1 MAQLQERE
9 ETILTSLISAH
20 MFTGEPIG
28 SRTISKSGLGLS
40 PATVRNSMADLEE
53 KGYLT
58 HPHTSAGRVPTD
70 KGYRYYVDQVMGQ
83 EDLAE
88 TDREQI
94 RQCMAAQLRE
104 GNIQGLIEQVSKVVA
119 EVSQNLGVALKPR
132 FEQGTFERLELVH
145 LSESKVLLVLTIKS
159 GLVKTIVMEI
169 DSAIDV
175 AEIDETR
182 RVINERL
189 SGLTVAE
196 IRDSVLERLK
206 SVTRGSPK
214 LLRIICESADTLFN
228 FSSGDDLHFGGTGN
242 FFLKPEFSNHQTE
255 LAALMGMLE
264 AREPMVTIL
273 DERMDQEGVKI
284 TIGNENTSPELQ
296 GYSLLT
302 SRYQVGNVS
311 GLVGVIG
318 PTRLPY
324 ARIIPLIQYMAELTE
339 ELIEHK

>member
-1 MAQLQERE
+1 MPQLQQRE
-9 ETILTSLISAH
+9 ETILNSLVSAH
-20 MFTGEPIG
+20 VTTGEPIG

-53 KGYLT
+53 KGYLA

-70 KGYRYYVDQVMGQ
+70 KGYRYYVDQVMAR

-88 TDREQI
+88 ADRERI
-94 RQCMAAQLRE
+94 RRCIAAQLRE
-104 GNIQGLIEQVSKVVA
+104 GNIQSMIEQVSKVVA
-119 EVSQNLGVALKPR
+119 EVSENLGVALTPR
-132 FEQGTFERLELVH
+132 FERGIFERMELVH
-145 LSESKVLLVLTIKS
+145 LSESKVLMVLTIRS
-159 GLVKTIVMEI
+159 GLVKTMVTEI
-169 DSAIDV
+169 DSAIDI
-175 AEIDETR
+175 AEMDETR

-189 SGLTVAE
+189 SGLTIAE
-196 IRDSVLERLK
+196 IRDSVVERLK
-206 SVTRGSPK
+206 SVSGGSPK
-214 LLRIICESADTLFN
+214 LLRIICESADSLFN
-228 FSSGDDLHFGGTGN
+228 FSSGEDLRYGGAGN
-242 FFLKPEFSNHQTE
+242 FFLKPEFISHQTQ
-255 LAALMGMLE
+255 LAGLMGLLE

-273 DERMDQEGVKI
+273 DERMDQEGIKI

-296 GYSLLT
+296 GYSLVT

-339 ELIEHK
+339 ELIDHK

>member
-1 MAQLQERE
+1 MPQLQKRE
-9 ETILTSLISAH
+9 QTILSSLVSAH
-20 MFTGEPIG
+20 VATGEPVG

-58 HPHTSAGRVPTD
+58 HPHTSAGRIPTD
-70 KGYRYYVDQVMGQ
+70 KGYRYYVDQVVSQ
-83 EDLAE
+83 EDLPDAE
-88 TDREQI
+88 RERI
-94 RQCMAAQLRE
+94 RRSMAAQLRE
-104 GNIQGLIEQVSKVVA
+104 GNIQTLIEQVSQVVA
-119 EVSQNLGVALKPR
+119 EVSQNLGVALTPR
-132 FEQGTFERLELVH
+132 FERGTFERLELVH
-145 LSESKVLLVLTIKS
+145 LSESKVLLVLTIRS
-159 GLVKTIVMEI
+159 GLVKTMVMEI

-175 AEIDETR
+175 SEIEETR

-196 IRDSVLERLK
+196 IRDSVLERLS
-206 SVTRGSPK
+206 SVSRGSSR
-214 LLRIICESADTLFN
+214 LLRIICESADSLFN
-228 FSSGDDLHFGGTGN
+228 FSGSDDLHFGGAGN

-255 LAALMGMLE
+255 LAALMGLLE
-264 AREPMVTIL
+264 AREPMITIL
-273 DERMDQEGVKI
+273 DKRTDQEGINI

-311 GLVGVIG
+311 GVVGVIG

-339 ELIEHK
+339 EMIDHK